1 MKIFKYGLFALAG
14 ILLLAVVAAVA
25 FALTFDPNRYKGQ
38 IESAVK
44 ERTGRTLRL
53 QGDLEVAIFPSLGA
67 DASRASLS
75 EPNSEREFLSVESA
89 HAAVQLMPLLRGEV
103 IVDKVTVTGLKANVI
118 KDKNGKYNFDDLLQQ
133 KPEAEAPVKK
143 AEKKDAPARKADG
156 KDVPA
161 EEGDV
166 RFDLAGVSI
175 ERSALSYRDLGTG
188 KELAIQD
195 LRLSTGRIAE
205 NADGRLEL
213 SASASGRSP
222 TLNVKI
228 DLVGD
233 YKIDLP
239 AKTYA
244 FSKVA
249 GSARGTVEKD
259 TLDAKLA
266 APRVE
271 ITADKASGEAITADF
286 KLKGPQRSTEAS
298 VKISGIQGSAK
309 AVSIPSLT
317 AELAMSGSDMP
328 RAFKVPLAGSLQ
340 ADLEK
345 QTASGDFT
353 SKFDE
358 SNIKAKLG
366 LAKFSPPAYVFDI
379 TVDKLN
385 LDQYFP
391 DKGKP
396 AATPPPAAEKKDA
409 GKPPPAQ
416 PAAKDQD
423 SPVDLSALKDLNAN
437 GKLAFGA
444 LQVKGLKLANLRAEI
459 KAANGRMDV
468 APHSANLYDGSL
480 SGALTLQASGNR
492 VALKETLTN
501 VSVGP
506 LLRDVAKQDRLEGRG
521 NVALDVA
528 GAGPTVDA
536 IKKSLDGSAKIN
548 LRDGAIKGIDIGAL
562 LDKVKSLGK
571 SDEGS
576 ASTKEQTQFTE
587 LNATFTIKNGVAT
600 NKDLDMKAPLI
611 RLGGGGDIDIGNSS
625 LNYLAKASVVATAK
639 GQGGRGLEELAGIT
653 VPVKL
658 TGPFDAIKY
667 QVDYGAVA
675 ADLAKSKVGGKV
687 KESIEKQKEK
697 VGDQVKDR
705 LKGLL
710 GR

>member
-1 MKIFKYGLFALAG
+1 MKILKYGLFGVAG
-14 ILLLAVVAAVA
+14 LLLLAVLAAVV
-25 FALTFDPNRYKGQ
+25 FAMTFDPNRYKPQ

-53 QGDLEVAIFPSLGA
+53 QGDLKVAVFPSLGA

-75 EPNSEREFLSVESA
+75 EPNSDREFLSIESA
-89 HAAVQLMPLLRGEV
+89 HAAVALMPLLRGEV
-103 IVDKVTVTGLKANVI
+103 IVDKVNVAGLKANVI
-118 KDKNGKYNFDDLLQQ
+118 KDKSGKYNFDDLLQQ
-133 KPEAEAPVKK
+133 KDEKGEPAKK
-143 AEKKDAPARKADG
+143 AEKKEA
-156 KDVPA
+156 PA
-161 EEGDV
+161 EEGKV
-166 RFDLAGVSI
+166 RFDLAGVNV
-175 ERSALSYRDLGTG
+175 ERSGVSYRDLASG

-195 LRLSTGRIAE
+195 LKLSTGRIAE
-205 NADGRLEL
+205 KADGKLEL
-213 SASASGRSP
+213 SASAHGKSP
-222 TLNVKI
+222 ALDVKI
-228 DLVGD
+228 DLSGD
-233 YKIDLP
+233 YKIDLA

-249 GSARGTVEKD
+249 GSLRGTMEKD
-259 TLDAKLA
+259 TIDAKIA
-266 APRVE
+266 APRLE
-271 ITADKASGEAITADF
+271 ITADKASGEAVTADF

-298 VKISGIQGSAK
+298 VKMAGIQGSAK
-309 AVSIPSLT
+309 ALSIPSMT
-317 AELAMSGSDMP
+317 AELVMSGSDMP
-328 RAFKVPLAGSLQ
+328 RTFKVPLTGSLR

-345 QTASGDFT
+345 QTASGEFT

-358 SNIKAKLG
+358 SNIQAKLG

-379 TVDKLN
+379 NVDKLN

-396 AATPPPAAEKKDA
+396 AAAPPAAEKKDA
-409 GKPPPAQ
+409 GKPPAQ
-416 PAAKDQD
+416 PAAKDED

-444 LQVKGLKLANLRAEI
+444 LQVKGLKLANLRADI

-480 SGALTLQASGNR
+480 AGALTLQANGNR
-492 VALKETLTN
+492 VALKETLSN

-528 GAGPTVDA
+528 GAGPTVNA
-536 IKKSLDGSAKIN
+536 IKRSLDGTARVN

-571 SDEGS
+571 SEEGTAS
-576 ASTKEQTQFTE
+576 AKEQTQFSE
-587 LNATFTIKNGVAT
+587 LNASFVIKDGVAT
-600 NKDLDMKAPLI
+600 NKDLDVKAPLI
-611 RLGGGGDIDIGNSS
+611 RLGGAGDIDIGHSS
-625 LNYLAKASVVATAK
+625 LNYVAKASVVATSK
-639 GQGGRGLEELAGIT
+639 GQGGRGLEELSGVTI
-653 VPVKL
+653 PVKL

-675 ADLAKSKVGGKV
+675 ADLAKSKVTGKV
-687 KESIEKQKEK
+687 KESIDKQKEK

-705 LKGLL
+705 LKGLF